1 MITLFL
7 LRKPFNGSNLV
18 RTIEQYGTGSIMVD
32 ELRIPINTGENLARM
47 NVVKS
52 WKNVSVGPNR
62 AVTDPSAASGRWPSN
77 FTISEKVR
85 AYLDTIQTKSG
96 TSTGQKTFKMS
107 SSNGVNRT
115 SYADEGSVARFFY
128 LIEE

>member
-1 MITLFL
+1 
-7 LRKPFNGSNLV
+7 
-18 RTIEQYGTGSIMVD
+18 MVD

-52 WKNVSVGPNR
+52 WKNVSVGPIR

-96 TSTGQKTFKMS
+96 TSTGQKITPTKARSFKMS